1 MHVKVFMWVYFY
13 IFFQIL
19 KILNFLSWV
28 QTDPQKNN
36 LNKQTLHLFFLKLNS
51 LLIKCSF
58 NFKLYH
64 NEQT

>member
-1 MHVKVFMWVYFY
+1 MHVKVFMWVYFFIQ
-13 IFFQIL
+13 IF

-36 LNKQTLHLFFLKLNS
+36 LNKQTLYLFFLKLNS

-64 NEQT
+64 SEQT